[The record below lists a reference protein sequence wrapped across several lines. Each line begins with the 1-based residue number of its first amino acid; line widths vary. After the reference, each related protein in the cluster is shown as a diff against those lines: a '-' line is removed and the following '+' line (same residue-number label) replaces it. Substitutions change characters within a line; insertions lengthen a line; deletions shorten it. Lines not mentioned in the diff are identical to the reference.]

1 MADVSWRPVLE
12 HILSEVSRAIVTLP
26 TTLEQDENALET
38 LKFEYNTWVKLTAR
52 VRFKRVLRTVKAN
65 LEHRLAADANS
76 EASWETPMQEWSI
89 VYAADTVNYRRSKA
103 LKRESLFEI
112 DLNLDVQGIAEA
124 TAKRV

>member
-112 DLNLDVQGIAEA
+112 DLNLNVQSIAEA